1 MGGGGGGLPF
11 WILAV
16 DVTLLVHSSGDWP
29 IHDRGQVEGLVYNK
43 GQGEGHVFNKGQV
56 EGLVYDKGL
65 VESFVYGRKGGKS
78 CV

>member
-1 MGGGGGGLPF
+1 M
-11 WILAV
+11 

-43 GQGEGHVFNKGQV
+43 GQGEGQV
-56 EGLVYDKGL
+56 EGLVYDKGQ